1 MHIRGLVGRTRGQGQ
16 IRPGNWDPSSP
27 PPSGGLH
34 FRSELHTAAEL
45 AGRTD
50 ASQNEHQE
58 SESGTAA

>member
-1 MHIRGLVGRTRGQGQ
+1 MHIRRLVGRTKGQGKAG
-16 IRPGNWDPSSP
+16 PGNWDASSP

-50 ASQNEHQE
+50 ASPNEDQE
-58 SESGTAA
+58 SKSGTAA